1 MKKLGWSGRL
11 ITGCLVL
18 SLSTTPTAAAAA
30 KKDSGSTQD
39 PKVQSVLLGG
49 MILSTGAA
57 VASGWFLFDESTR
70 RALVPPVLQELLPVL
85 VAPSPLAPSKPAQQ
99 RQVQKQSYRPTPSQQ
114 QYYPA
119 APAPAPAPADDAGL
133 RRSRA

>member
-18 SLSTTPTAAAAA
+18 SLSTTPSALAASKNNA
-30 KKDSGSTQD
+30 GSTQD

-99 RQVQKQSYRPTPSQQ
+99 RPVQRQSYTPSQQ